1 MRILTVALREFKATA
16 FTKAFFFGVVVVPM
30 LITLLVPVAM
40 YLINVKPPPVVG
52 TVAVIDHT
60 GKVAPLLQERLTPE
74 GIANRLRKS
83 AQAVTDASA
92 KLAENNLDGKTG
104 EAVGNQLRANSE
116 RVSEAATN
124 NAPNLTME
132 ALDAAT
138 PDEEAKAPLM
148 EGDVKDGGRL
158 VLVVIKRHAVEP
170 KPGEAKAGETKPGQ
184 AGGAT
189 PTYESFELFIRP
201 KLDTRVHGMVA
212 SIVRDA
218 IIDARLAS
226 AGEDRA
232 RLTALMRVEEPQA
245 RAVTPEGERS
255 SGELQQM
262 ILPLAFMMLLWI
274 SVMTGGQYLLASTI
288 EEKSNRVME
297 VLLSAVSP
305 IELMTGKIIGQMAAA
320 LLVLL
325 IYSGAGLV
333 ALIALSAMYLIEPM
347 NLVLLAVFF
356 FIAFFCVASLMA
368 AVGSAVTDIHE
379 AQTLLTPVMLV
390 IITPMLLMMPIIWNP
405 DSVLAR
411 VLSFT
416 PPVSPFV
423 MVLRISSSSPPPLW
437 ETLAAMAL
445 GLLTAYVMLRFAA
458 KVFRVGVLMYGKPP
472 SFATLIKWIRMA

>member
-40 YLINVKPPPVVG
+40 YLINIKPPPVVG
-52 TVAVIDHT
+52 TVAVVDRS
-60 GKVAPLLQERLTPE
+60 GKVATLLESRLTPE
-74 GIANRLRKS
+74 GIAERLRQS

-92 KLAENNLDGKTG
+92 KIAQKNLDGPTG
-104 EAVGNQLRANSE
+104 DAVESQLRANSG
-116 RVSEAATN
+116 RVSDAATS
-124 NAPNLTME
+124 NAPKLTME
-132 ALDAAT
+132 KLDPGT
-138 PDEEAKAPLM
+138 SDEQAKSPLM
-148 EGDVKDGGRL
+148 EGDVKAGGRL
-158 VLVVIKRHAVEP
+158 VLVVIKPYAVEP
-170 KPGEAKAGETKPGQ
+170 KPGAANAT
-184 AGGAT
+184 ADAT
-189 PTYESFELFIRP
+189 PTYESFDLFIRP
-201 KLDTRVHGMVA
+201 KLDSRVHAMVA
-212 SIVRDA
+212 GIVRDA
-218 IIDARLAS
+218 IIDARLSNANV
-226 AGEDRA
+226 DRA
-232 RLTALMRVEEPQA
+232 KMAALMHVDEPEA
-245 RAVTPEGERS
+245 RAVTPEGEKS

-262 ILPLAFMMLLWI
+262 LLPLAFMLLLWI

-305 IELMTGKIIGQMAAA
+305 IQLMTGKILGQMAAA

-333 ALIALSAMYLIEPM
+333 ALVALSAMYLIDPL
-347 NLVLLAVFF
+347 NLVFLGVFF

-405 DSVLAR
+405 DSTLAR

-423 MVLRISSSSPPPLW
+423 MVLRISSTSPPPLW
-437 ETLAAMAL
+437 ETFAAMAL
-445 GLLTAYVMLRFAA
+445 GLATAYFMLRFAA

-472 SFATLIKWIRMA
+472 SFATLIRWVRMA

>member
-16 FTKAFFFGVVVVPM
+16 FTKAFFFGVVVVPV

-52 TVAVIDHT
+52 SVAVIDHT
-60 GKVAPLLQERLTPE
+60 GKVAPLLEERLTPE
-74 GIANRLRKS
+74 GIADRLRKS

-92 KLAENNLDGKTG
+92 KLAENNLEGKTG

-116 RVSEAATN
+116 RVSDAATA

-132 ALDAAT
+132 ALDPAT
-138 PDEEAKAPLM
+138 PDADAKAPLM
-148 EGDVKDGGRL
+148 DGDVKAGGRL
-158 VLVVIKRHAVEP
+158 VLVVIKPHAVVP
-170 KPGEAKAGETKPGQ
+170 KPADPNADPN
-184 AGGAT
+184 ADPDAT
-189 PTYESFELFIRP
+189 PTYESFDLFIRP

-218 IIDARLAS
+218 IIDARLAN
-226 AGEDRA
+226 ANEDRA
-232 RLTALMRVEEPQA
+232 RLTALMRVQEPQA

-262 ILPLAFMMLLWI
+262 ILPLAFMLLLWI

-305 IELMTGKIIGQMAAA
+305 IQLMTGKILGQMAAA

-333 ALIALSAMYLIEPM
+333 ALIALSAMYLIDPM
-347 NLVLLAVFF
+347 SLVFLGVFF

-390 IITPMLLMMPIIWNP
+390 IITPMFLMMPIVWNP
-405 DSVLAR
+405 DSTLAR

-445 GLLTAYVMLRFAA
+445 GLVTAYLMLRFAA

>member
-16 FTKAFFFGVVVVPM
+16 FTKAFFFGVVVVPV

-52 TVAVIDHT
+52 SVAVIDHT
-60 GKVAPLLQERLTPE
+60 GKVAPLLEERLTPE
-74 GIANRLRKS
+74 GIADRLRKS

-92 KLAENNLDGKTG
+92 KLAENNLEGKTG

-116 RVSEAATN
+116 RVSDAATA

-132 ALDAAT
+132 ALDPAT
-138 PDEEAKAPLM
+138 PDADAKAPLM
-148 EGDVKDGGRL
+148 DGDVKAGGRL
-158 VLVVIKRHAVEP
+158 VLVVIKPHAVEP
-170 KPGEAKAGETKPGQ
+170 KPGEDNADPD
-184 AGGAT
+184 AT
-189 PTYESFELFIRP
+189 PTYESFDLFIRP

-218 IIDARLAS
+218 IIDARLAN
-226 AGEDRA
+226 ANEDRA
-232 RLTALMRVEEPQA
+232 RLTALMRVQEPQA

-262 ILPLAFMMLLWI
+262 ILPLAFMLLLWI

-305 IELMTGKIIGQMAAA
+305 IQLMTGKILGQMAAA

-333 ALIALSAMYLIEPM
+333 ALIALSAMYLIDPM
-347 NLVLLAVFF
+347 SLVFLGVFF

-390 IITPMLLMMPIIWNP
+390 IITPMFLMMPIVWNP
-405 DSVLAR
+405 DSTLAR

-445 GLLTAYVMLRFAA
+445 GLVTAYLMLRFAA

>member
-1 MRILTVALREFKATA
+1 MRIFTVALREFKATA

-52 TVAVIDHT
+52 EVAVIDPT
-60 GKVAPLLQERLTPE
+60 GKVAPLLSERISPE
-74 GIANRLRKS
+74 GIAERLRRS
-83 AQAVTDASA
+83 AQAATDAGA
-92 KLAENNLDGKTG
+92 KLAKDNLDGKTG
-104 EAVGNQLRANSE
+104 EAVGNQLRASSE
-116 RVSEAATN
+116 RVSEAATA
-124 NAPNLTME
+124 NAPKLTME
-132 ALDAAT
+132 AVDPAT
-138 PDEEAKAPLM
+138 SDEEAKAPLM
-148 EGDVKDGGRL
+148 EGDVKAGGRL
-158 VLVVIKRHAVEP
+158 VLVVIKPHAVEP
-170 KPGEAKAGETKPGQ
+170 TVGEN
-184 AGGAT
+184 GA
-189 PTYESFELFIRP
+189 PTYESFDLFIRP
-201 KLDTRVHGMVA
+201 KLDTRVHGMVSA
-212 SIVRDA
+212 IVRDA
-218 IIDARLAS
+218 IIDARLA
-226 AGEDRA
+226 AAKEDRA

-262 ILPLAFMMLLWI
+262 ILPLAFMLLLWI

-305 IELMTGKIIGQMAAA
+305 IQLMTGKIVGQMAAA

-333 ALIALSAMYLIEPM
+333 ALITLSAMYLIDPI
-347 NLVLLAVFF
+347 NLVFLGIFF

-390 IITPMLLMMPIIWNP
+390 IATPMLLMMPIIWNP
-405 DSVLAR
+405 DSTLAR

-423 MVLRISSSSPPPLW
+423 MVLRISSTSPPS
-437 ETLAAMAL
+437 TLEIIAAIAV
-445 GLLTAYVMLRFAA
+445 GVATAYFMLRFAA

-472 SFATLIKWIRMA
+472 SFATMIKWIRMA

>member
-16 FTKAFFFGVVVVPM
+16 FTKAFFFGVVVVPV

-52 TVAVIDHT
+52 SVAVIDHT
-60 GKVAPLLQERLTPE
+60 GKVAPLLEERLTPE
-74 GIANRLRKS
+74 GIADRLRKS

-92 KLAENNLDGKTG
+92 KLAENNLEGKTG

-116 RVSEAATN
+116 RVSDAATA

-132 ALDAAT
+132 ALDPAT
-138 PDEEAKAPLM
+138 PDADAKAPLM
-148 EGDVKDGGRL
+148 DGDVKAGGRL
-158 VLVVIKRHAVEP
+158 VLVVIKPHAVEP
-170 KPGEAKAGETKPGQ
+170 KPADPNADPAATPTP
-184 AGGAT
+184 T
-189 PTYESFELFIRP
+189 PTYESFDLFIRP

-218 IIDARLAS
+218 IIDARLAN
-226 AGEDRA
+226 ANEDRA
-232 RLTALMRVEEPQA
+232 RLTALMRVQEPQA

-262 ILPLAFMMLLWI
+262 ILPLAFMLLLWI

-305 IELMTGKIIGQMAAA
+305 IQLMTGKILGQMAAA

-333 ALIALSAMYLIEPM
+333 ALIALSAMYLIDPM
-347 NLVLLAVFF
+347 SLVFLGVFF

-390 IITPMLLMMPIIWNP
+390 IITPMFLMMPIVWNP
-405 DSVLAR
+405 DSTLAR

-445 GLLTAYVMLRFAA
+445 GLVTAYLMLRFAA

>member
-40 YLINVKPPPVVG
+40 YLINIKPPPVVG
-52 TVAVIDHT
+52 RVAVIDHT
-60 GKVAPLLQERLTPE
+60 GKVAPVLEDRLSPE
-74 GIANRLRKS
+74 GIAQRLRKS
-83 AQAVTDASA
+83 AQAATDAGA
-92 KLAENNLDGKTG
+92 RLAEQNLDGKTG
-104 EAVGNQLRANSE
+104 EAVGSQLRANSE
-116 RVSEAATN
+116 RVGDAATA

-132 ALDAAT
+132 RLDANT
-138 PDEEAKAPLM
+138 PDDDAKAPLM
-148 EGDVKDGGRL
+148 KGDVKAGGRL
-158 VLVVIKRHAVEP
+158 VLVVIKPRAVEP
-170 KPGEAKAGETKPGQ
+170 AIADDGSLK
-184 AGGAT
+184 
-189 PTYESFELFIRP
+189 YESFDLFIRP
-201 KLDTRVHGMVA
+201 KLDTRVHAMVA

-218 IIDARLAS
+218 IIDARLAN
-226 AGEDRA
+226 ANEDRA

-245 RAVTPEGERS
+245 RAVTPQGEKS

-262 ILPLAFMMLLWI
+262 ILPLAFMLLLWI

-305 IELMTGKIIGQMAAA
+305 IQLMTGKILGQMAAA

-333 ALIALSAMYLIEPM
+333 ALIALSAMYLIDPM
-347 NLVLLAVFF
+347 NLVFLAVFF

-405 DSVLAR
+405 DSTLAR

-423 MVLRISSSSPPPLW
+423 MVLRISSTSPPPLW
-437 ETLAAMAL
+437 ETFATMAL
-445 GLLTAYVMLRFAA
+445 GLVTAYLMLRFAA

>member
-16 FTKAFFFGVVVVPM
+16 FTKAFFFGVVVVPV

-52 TVAVIDHT
+52 SVAVIDHT
-60 GKVAPLLQERLTPE
+60 GKVAPLLEERLTPE
-74 GIANRLRKS
+74 GIADRLRKS

-92 KLAENNLDGKTG
+92 KLAENNLEGKTG

-116 RVSEAATN
+116 RVSDAATA

-132 ALDAAT
+132 ALDPAT
-138 PDEEAKAPLM
+138 PDADAKAPLM
-148 EGDVKDGGRL
+148 DGDVKAGGRL
-158 VLVVIKRHAVEP
+158 VLVVIKPHAVEP
-170 KPGEAKAGETKPGQ
+170 KPADPNADPAATP
-184 AGGAT
+184 T
-189 PTYESFELFIRP
+189 PTYESFDLFIRP

-218 IIDARLAS
+218 IIDARLAN
-226 AGEDRA
+226 ANEDRA
-232 RLTALMRVEEPQA
+232 RLTALMRVQEPQA

-262 ILPLAFMMLLWI
+262 ILPLAFMLLLWI

-305 IELMTGKIIGQMAAA
+305 IQLMTGKILGQMAAA

-333 ALIALSAMYLIEPM
+333 ALIALSAMYLIDPM
-347 NLVLLAVFF
+347 SLVFLGVFF

-390 IITPMLLMMPIIWNP
+390 IITPMFLMMPIVWNP
-405 DSVLAR
+405 DSTLAR

-445 GLLTAYVMLRFAA
+445 GLVTAYLMLRFAA